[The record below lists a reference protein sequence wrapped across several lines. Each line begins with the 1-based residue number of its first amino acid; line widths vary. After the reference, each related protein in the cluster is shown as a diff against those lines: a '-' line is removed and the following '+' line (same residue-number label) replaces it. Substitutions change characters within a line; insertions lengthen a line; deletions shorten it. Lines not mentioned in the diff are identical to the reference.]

1 MSRIPLLLACGLL
14 LVLALVS
21 PAEVA
26 AQETMLTA
34 QDQPVQVSLTP
45 AYQRFETNS
54 QTATQWSTTLTW
66 RIPLGDRVRVLGQ
79 AQAARSDSEIG
90 AAVQGMDD
98 ARLGLVYAQPVG
110 RGSLV
115 GRVDVGVPVG
125 KSALAVEELQTV
137 RLTSWSF
144 ADFRVPGFG
153 TGASV
158 VPRLSYATP
167 LGDRFVVG
175 LGAAYQFLGSY
186 RPVENA
192 SRSYDPGDGV
202 EVFGGFDAQLSR
214 TSAVALDLRYSRFGT
229 ARSGRIDRLEPGTS
243 FGGTVQYRYETD
255 RQAVRVEASY
265 QNWDESSVQPY
276 VVGPDAAASL
286 SRQQLVPSRLR
297 IHTSYQQR
305 LGDRVV
311 LRGRLGG
318 AYYWAT
324 DLNDRKRVGVLTLRP
339 AFRLSSAWTLTPIA
353 QVAAGDLFGL
363 TGGLRLGLQL

>member
-1 MSRIPLLLACGLL
+1 MPRFRLLLACCCLFP
-14 LVLALVS
+14 LVLTFPS
-21 PAEVA
+21 EVA
-26 AQETMLTA
+26 AQEALLTA
-34 QDQPVQVSLTP
+34 QDQPVRVSLTP
-45 AYQRFETNS
+45 AYQRVETNGE
-54 QTATQWSTTLTW
+54 TATQSSTTLRW
-66 RIPLGDRVRVLGQ
+66 RIPLGDRVRLLGQ
-79 AQAARSDSEIG
+79 AQAARSDSDIG
-90 AAVQGMDD
+90 RAVHGLDD
-98 ARLGLVYAQPVG
+98 ARLGLVVAQPVG

-115 GRVDVGVPVG
+115 GRIDVGVPVG
-125 KSALAVEELQTV
+125 KNAMAVEELQTV
-137 RLTSWSF
+137 RQTSWSF

-158 VPRLSYATP
+158 VPRISYATP

-192 SRSYDPGDGV
+192 SRSYDPGDGI

-229 ARSGRIDRLEPGTS
+229 ARSGSIDRLEPGTS
-243 FGGTVQYRYETD
+243 FGGTLQYRYETD
-255 RQAVRVEASY
+255 RQAVRVEAAY

-276 VVGPDAAASL
+276 VVGPDAPASL

-297 IHTSYQQR
+297 IRTAYQQR
-305 LGDRVV
+305 LGERVV

-318 AYYWAT
+318 AYFWRT
-324 DLNDRKRVGVLTLRP
+324 DLNDRKRVGLLTLRP
-339 AFRLSSAWTLTPIA
+339 DVRLSPAWTLTPIT
-353 QVAAGDLFGL
+353 QVATGDLFSF